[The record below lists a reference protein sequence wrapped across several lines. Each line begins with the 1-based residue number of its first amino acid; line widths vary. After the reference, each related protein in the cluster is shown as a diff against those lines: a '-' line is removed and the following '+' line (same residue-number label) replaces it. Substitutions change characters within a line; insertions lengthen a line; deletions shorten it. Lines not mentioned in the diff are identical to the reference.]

1 MRSLAIDL
9 LKIVLALFVVG
20 LHIHFLRDSFPIL
33 SYVLVNGLFRLGVP
47 VFLMISGYYFF
58 FINDFAKL
66 KKWLYRIFVLYAIW
80 TVIYI
85 PLWKEGDTISNIV
98 FGYHHLWYLNGTL
111 FAGILLFFLRNK
123 SPKLILSLVLLF
135 FLCGYTIQYLGNSH
149 TFEGKTDVLLNKYPM
164 YRNFLFDCFPFLAIG
179 FLIKKLELDVKI
191 TPSVNMVL
199 ISVSAVVL
207 EAFANITILNLP
219 KKDSVDL
226 LFSLLIAC
234 PVLFIYC
241 KNLSF
246 KTDSKILASISTAI
260 YFIHPL
266 LMFYIYKSSNIFI
279 REFEDYIFIISLIA
293 SSLILVLINR
303 KLKYLL

>member
-20 LHIHFLRDSFPIL
+20 LHIHFLKDSYPTV
-33 SYVLVNGLFRLGVP
+33 SYLLVNGLFRLGVP
-47 VFLMISGYYFF
+47 VFLIITGYYYSYV
-58 FINDFAKL
+58 NDFSKL
-66 KKWLYRIFVLYAIW
+66 KKWLFRIFILYSIW

-85 PLWKEGDTISNIV
+85 PLWKEGEAVTNIV

-123 SPKLILSLVLLF
+123 SPKLLILLV
-135 FLCGYTIQYLGNSH
+135 FLSFICGYAIQYLGNSH
-149 TFEGKTDVLLNKYPM
+149 FFEGETNELFNRYPM

-179 FLIKKLELDVKI
+179 FLIKKYEWDVKRN
-191 TPSVNMVL
+191 PSLWLVL
-199 ISVSAVVL
+199 LSVTAVIA
-207 EAFANITILNLP
+207 EAFVNIQIFKLS
-219 KKDSVDL
+219 KKESVDL

-234 PVLFIYC
+234 PLLFIYF
-241 KNLSF
+241 KNLKY

-266 LMFYIYKSSNIFI
+266 LMFYVYKSENLFVLQHAD
-279 REFEDYIFIISLIA
+279 FFFV
-293 SSLILVLINR
+293 SSLILSSLVLVFLNR
-303 KLKYLL
+303 RLKYLL